1 MALNWQ
7 QTAADA
13 PAVITRDLT
22 RRFGRFV
29 ALDKVNL
36 EVPSGALLGL
46 LGPNGSGKT
55 TLLSI
60 LAGFIASTSGGLRLL
75 GETDHR
81 RALARTGSL
90 ISKPLFWPHLTC
102 RENLRCMQGIFA
114 GASNLDSVE
123 LLLTQ
128 VGLEGDA
135 ADRKFGHCSTGM
147 KQHLGIAAALMGNPH
162 LVFLDEPT
170 TGLDPEGMVEIREL
184 VRSLGKQE
192 DRTIIMSSHLLNE
205 VEQTCDSYAI
215 IFRGNLVDQGTLVG
229 PSGTFV
235 ALQLETT
242 DNELA
247 AQVLESVGWNISRVP
262 PRNGRPTCLE
272 VETAKGEEWKVVR
285 DLAERGIYPSAMQKE
300 KAQDGPGSLEQQ
312 YLKAVGRA
320 TPSSGQEP
328 HV

>member
-7 QTAADA
+7 QTTAGA
-13 PAVITRDLT
+13 PAVVTRELT

-29 ALDKVNL
+29 ALENVNL
-36 EVPSGALLGL
+36 EVPAGALLGL

-102 RENLRCMQGIFA
+102 RDNLRCMQGIF
-114 GASNLDSVE
+114 SKESSLDSVE

-128 VGLEGDA
+128 VGLEGNA

-147 KQHLGIAAALMGNPH
+147 KQRLGIAAALMGNPH
-162 LVFLDEPT
+162 LVLLDEPT

-184 VRSLGKQE
+184 VRTLGQQE

-215 IFRGNLVDQGTLVG
+215 IYRGNLVDQGTLDA
-229 PSGTFV
+229 PSNTYA
-235 ALQLETT
+235 ALQLNTT
-242 DNELA
+242 DNESA
-247 AQVLESVGWNISRVP
+247 AQVLESLGWNISRVP
-262 PRNGRPTCLE
+262 RKNGRPACLE
-272 VETAKGEEWKVVR
+272 VETAKGGEWKVAR
-285 DLAERGIYPSAMQKE
+285 DLADRGIYPSAMQKA
-300 KAQDGPGSLEQQ
+300 KTQDGSGSLEQK

-320 TPSSGQEP
+320 TTSSGQEAY
-328 HV
+328 V